1 MKKLNLKRLFVPF
14 AAGILLCA
22 CGGNSAS
29 SGANSSV
36 NSGAVNSAV
45 NSAKTGVANSKEN
58 NSSKGEN
65 NSSCGC
71 NDFGSQ
77 EQINKFFGID
87 SKKEDSQKAKK
98 SK

>member
-14 AAGILLCA
+14 VAGILLCA
-22 CGGNSAS
+22 CGGNLANSSNANSAV
-29 SGANSSV
+29 NSSV
-36 NSGAVNSAV
+36 NS
-45 NSAKTGVANSKEN
+45 AKTAVANSKEK
-58 NSSKGEN
+58 NSSGEN

-87 SKKEDSQKAKK
+87 SKKDDSQKAKK

>member
-1 MKKLNLKRLFVPF
+1 MKKLNLKRLFMPF
-14 AAGILLCA
+14 VAGILLCA
-22 CGGNSAS
+22 CGANSAS

-36 NSGAVNSAV
+36 NSGAV

-71 NDFGSQ
+71 GDFGSQ

>member
-22 CGGNSAS
+22 CGANAT
-29 SGANSSV
+29 NSST
-36 NSGAVNSAV
+36 NSGAVNSSV
-45 NSAKTGVANSKEN
+45 NSAKTGVANN
-58 NSSKGEN
+58 NEN

-87 SKKEDSQKAKK
+87 SKK
-98 SK
+98 

>member
-22 CGGNSAS
+22 CGANAT
-29 SGANSSV
+29 NSST
-36 NSGAVNSAV
+36 NSGAVNSSV
-45 NSAKTGVANSKEN
+45 NSTKTGVTNSKEK
-58 NSSKGEN
+58 NSSGEN

-87 SKKEDSQKAKK
+87 SKK
-98 SK
+98 

>member
-1 MKKLNLKRLFVPF
+1 MKKLHLKRLFVPF
-14 AAGILLCA
+14 VAGILLCA
-22 CGGNSAS
+22 CGANSAS
-29 SGANSSV
+29 SGANSST
-36 NSGAVNSAV
+36 NSEAVNSSV
-45 NSAKTGVANSKEN
+45 NSTKKGVTNSKEN

-98 SK
+98 

>member
-14 AAGILLCA
+14 VAGILLCA
-22 CGGNSAS
+22 CGANSAS
-29 SGANSSV
+29 SGANS
-36 NSGAVNSAV
+36 GAVNSSV
-45 NSAKTGVANSKEN
+45 NSAKTGVANSK
-58 NSSKGEN
+58 EN

-87 SKKEDSQKAKK
+87 SKKDDSQKAKK

>member
-22 CGGNSAS
+22 CG
-29 SGANSSV
+29 ANS
-36 NSGAVNSAV
+36 AVNSSV
-45 NSAKTGVANSKEN
+45 NSAKTGTANSK
-58 NSSKGEN
+58 EN

>member
-1 MKKLNLKRLFVPF
+1 MKNLNLKRLFVPF

-22 CGGNSAS
+22 CGANS
-29 SGANSSV
+29 ANSSA
-36 NSGAVNSAV
+36 NSGAVNSSV
-45 NSAKTGVANSKEN
+45 NSAKKGVANSKEN
-58 NSSKGEN
+58 NSSGEN

-87 SKKEDSQKAKK
+87 SKK
-98 SK
+98 

>member
-14 AAGILLCA
+14 VAGILLCA
-22 CGGNSAS
+22 CGANS
-29 SGANSSV
+29 ANSSNANSAV
-36 NSGAVNSAV
+36 NSGAVNS
-45 NSAKTGVANSKEN
+45 SKTAVANSKEK
-58 NSSKGEN
+58 NSSGEN

-87 SKKEDSQKAKK
+87 SKK
-98 SK
+98 

>member
-1 MKKLNLKRLFVPF
+1 MKNLNLKRLFVPF
-14 AAGILLCA
+14 VAGILLCA
-22 CGGNSAS
+22 CGGNL
-29 SGANSSV
+29 ANSSNANSST
-36 NSGAVNSAV
+36 NSGAVNSSV
-45 NSAKTGVANSKEN
+45 NSAKTGVANN
-58 NSSKGEN
+58 NEN

>member
-22 CGGNSAS
+22 CG
-29 SGANSSV
+29 ANSGV
-36 NSGAVNSAV
+36 V
-45 NSAKTGVANSKEN
+45 NSAKTSIAS
-58 NSSKGEN
+58 GEN

-98 SK
+98 

>member
-14 AAGILLCA
+14 VAGILLCA
-22 CGGNSAS
+22 CGANSTS

-36 NSGAVNSAV
+36 NSGAVNSSV
-45 NSAKTGVANSKEN
+45 NSAKKGVANSKEN
-58 NSSKGEN
+58 NSSGEN